1 MAENPKYLFID
12 TNIYLKF
19 YHFSNDDLEELK
31 KVVALLNNGE
41 IKLFIPKQV
50 KNEFY
55 RNRDGKLADAIKQIK
70 DSKIQMEFPSFCK
83 SYFHYDEIKKYL
95 KYVDKEKYEL
105 LKTLL
110 EDIKNKKLKAD
121 NVVEQLFTNAE
132 EIDYTPE
139 IVERSKL
146 RYDLGNPPGK
156 GNSYGD
162 ALNWE
167 CLLTIKNSHLGE
179 KYDLYFISDDK
190 DYASL
195 IDKNDFNPFLA
206 KEWNKQKDSKILFYK
221 NLTDFFKENYSYIK
235 LADDFE
241 RELLVSKLVNS
252 YSFYNARYNLLALH
266 NFGIGELSNEQ
277 VERILTASI
286 NNTQINWISGD
297 EDINKMLYKII
308 DKYDLEI
315 NTILLDKFKIEI
327 LRK

>member
-1 MAENPKYLFID
+1 L
-12 TNIYLKF
+12 
-19 YHFSNDDLEELK
+19 
-31 KVVALLNNGE
+31 
-41 IKLFIPKQV
+41 Q
-50 KNEFY
+50 
-55 RNRDGKLADAIKQIK
+55 
-70 DSKIQMEFPSFCK
+70 
-83 SYFHYDEIKKYL
+83 
-95 KYVDKEKYEL
+95 YVDKEKFEL

-167 CLLTIKNSHLGE
+167 CLLTIKNNHLGE

-190 DYASL
+190 DYVSL

-206 KEWNKQKDSKILFYK
+206 KEWNKQKGSKILFYK

-286 NNTQINWISGD
+286 DNTQINWISGD

-327 LRK
+327 LRKERYSVHKIASLIGVHHSTVVRELNRVKDEYSTIKAQQVATSKSANKGRLINLIPQLAALIKSRL